1 LPHPV
6 VEEELELLERVR
18 DALSRMPPRDRAAEE
33 GLVRELERVREL
45 LVSGEEQKDRLALL
59 EQWDRGAALLRQLR
73 TSGEAPTV
81 DPGSPY
87 FAHLRLRE
95 NGRERDVC
103 IGKATCIRG
112 GVRVVDWRHA
122 PVSQL
127 FYRYEQGDR
136 YEEELGGR
144 NVAGE
149 VVVRRTVSIRGGA
162 LERVDAPEGSF
173 LRGSRDWQR
182 VAGRGARLA
191 GGEGAALRAW
201 ALDGATQ
208 RRLGTDPEGFA
219 RRADKRLPDV
229 VGLLDAEQ
237 YDAIGHDGASFLVV
251 RGSAGSGKTTVA
263 LHRIAY
269 LTYQDPSL
277 DAPDVL
283 FLTLSPALR
292 DYVSHVLPGLG
303 VERVRVRTF
312 PEWAEETVRRL
323 FPALPET
330 RRFDTPDAVRRVKLH
345 PALDDALA
353 AQVAKTPGAPRP
365 AQVVDDWASVLAN
378 APLLEAKLLAHPAN
392 SLSRPALRNAIDWCR
407 ARHEELLAWLEGDGE
422 SPAAL
427 DPEDDA
433 LLLRA
438 WQRRIGPLP
447 ERPGVALRFRHIAV
461 DEVQDFSLLEL
472 RVVRDTLADPPSLTL
487 AGDMQ
492 QQTAAHTGS
501 LSWDALLAGL
511 SIPAP
516 EVRTLRVAYRSTR
529 EIVHFARALLGS
541 LAEDEPPA
549 VMRTGPPVEVF
560 PFSDAGAGVAFLADA
575 LRRLADEEPL
585 ASVAVLAPDP
595 ATSALYAEGLE
606 RSEVPRVRRV
616 EHGRFAFA
624 PGIEVTEVEQAKG
637 LEFDYVVLVD
647 VSAAR
652 FPDSPSARRL
662 LHVGATRAVHQLW
675 VITAPDPSPLLPAGL
690 TSISAAAPTGRHES
704 VI

>member
-1 LPHPV
+1 MPHPV
-6 VEEELELLERVR
+6 VEEELELLERVS
-18 DALSRMPPRDRAAEE
+18 DALSRVPPRDRAAED

-95 NGRERDVC
+95 AGRERDVC
-103 IGKATCIRG
+103 IGKATCIKG
-112 GVRVVDWRHA
+112 AVRVVDWRHA

-127 FYRYEQGDR
+127 FYRYEQGDT
-136 YEEELGGR
+136 YEELLGGR
-144 NVAGE
+144 NVAGQ
-149 VVVRRTVSIRGGA
+149 VMARRTVSIRAGA

-173 LRGSRDWQR
+173 LRGPSGWQA

-201 ALDGATQ
+201 ALDGAVQ
-208 RRLGTDPEGFA
+208 RQLGTDPTGLV

-269 LTYQDPSL
+269 LSYQDPTL

-303 VERVRVRTF
+303 VEHVRVRTF

-323 FPALPET
+323 FPGLPDT
-330 RRFDTPDAVRRVKLH
+330 RRFDTPDSVRRVKLH

-353 AQVAKTPGAPRP
+353 AQIATTPGAPRL
-365 AQVVDDWASVLAN
+365 AQAVDDWASVLTNGA
-378 APLLEAKLLAHPAN
+378 LLEAKLLPHPAN
-392 SLSRPALRNAIDWCR
+392 TLTPAALRNAIEWCR
-407 ARHEELLAWLEGDGE
+407 ARHEELLAWVEGDPE

-447 ERPGVALRFRHIAV
+447 ERPGVPLSFRHVAV

-472 RVVRDTLADPPSLTL
+472 RVVRDMLADPPSLTL

-492 QQTAAHTGS
+492 QQTAAHTGT
-501 LSWDALLAGL
+501 LSWDALLSGL
-511 SIPAP
+511 SIPSP

-529 EIVHFARALLGS
+529 EIVHFARELLGP
-541 LAEDEPPA
+541 LAEDEPPEVLRA
-549 VMRTGPPVEVF
+549 GPPVEVF
-560 PFSDAGAGVAFLADA
+560 PFTDAGAGVAFLADV
-575 LRRLADEEPL
+575 LRRLAEEEPL
-585 ASVAVLAPDP
+585 ASVAVLTPD
-595 ATSALYAEGLE
+595 AAVSALYAEGLE

-616 EHGRFAFA
+616 ESGRFAFA
-624 PGIEVTEVEQAKG
+624 PGIEVTEIEQAKG

-652 FPDSPSARRL
+652 FRDTPSSRRL
-662 LHVGATRAVHQLW
+662 LHVAATRAVHQLW
-675 VITAPDPSPLLPAGL
+675 IFTTQDQSPVLPG
-690 TSISAAAPTGRHES
+690 SKPPPG
-704 VI
+704 